1 AHAGIVDQEVKLVAL
16 PVRVQFLS
24 HPLRKA
30 GKARSI
36 SDVQRQRAGAAAQSL
51 DLGHHLNRL
60 LLAAAISKN
69 DVGAPAGQVKGG
81 IAAQAAAA
89 AGDESNLAL
98 HVRSSLVD
106 GASPSTLL
114 ARQFI

>member
-1 AHAGIVDQEVKLVAL
+1 VE
-16 PVRVQFLS
+16 
-24 HPLRKA
+24 
-30 GKARSI
+30 
-36 SDVQRQRAGAAAQSL
+36 
-51 DLGHHLNRL
+51 
-60 LLAAAISKN
+60 
-69 DVGAPAGQVKGG
+69 GG

-114 ARQFI
+114 ARQFIDASVPNKFLFSHYTVVCL